1 MISSAMGVAV
11 PNTFWTPTQH
21 RVVRNTLGYL
31 PYLDDDGAVVSPL
44 ASRAP
49 IVTYISRQSGARRI
63 ETGNRR
69 KGWSRRSRSSRRRA
83 CVSCMWWLWRKRRS
97 PSSLQSFQRQ
107 RCVHFELIITSAC
120 SLLQD
125 HDRNTWY
132 RIDGMDNLTSRSS
145 SLLRMCSINYG
156 CLYPLVPPSL
166 SSSIQMV
173 STKWVQYCFV
183 SVSQESE

>member
-63 ETGNRR
+63 
-69 KGWSRRSRSSRRRA
+69 
-83 CVSCMWWLWRKRRS
+83 
-97 PSSLQSFQRQ
+97 
-107 RCVHFELIITSAC
+107 
-120 SLLQD
+120 
-125 HDRNTWY
+125 DRE
-132 RIDGMDNLTSRSS
+132 
-145 SLLRMCSINYG
+145 
-156 CLYPLVPPSL
+156 
-166 SSSIQMV
+166 
-173 STKWVQYCFV
+173 
-183 SVSQESE
+183 SQEGLVKALTELEKEGVCELHVVAMEKTTFSEQLAIISKTTVCAF